1 MVIFYLINIMKILH
15 ILKTYPGES
24 AKKIIEEHK
33 KDNHVEILNMSD
45 TKDYA
50 KDYNYIVELIEKA
63 DRVISW

>member
-1 MVIFYLINIMKILH
+1 MVIFYRINIMKILH

-24 AKKIIEEHK
+24 VKKTIEEHK
-33 KDNHVEILNMSD
+33 KDNHVEVLNMSD
-45 TKDYA
+45 T